1 MQKSKPQAIAPHSL
15 PKDWFAKAALAL
27 PGDAP
32 ASWELYLGHK
42 RLGCL
47 NASDSKQ
54 AMEIFHKAS
63 VQRVLASLAA
73 DQSNDTTPLPA
84 GKVLADYPD
93 LIREYPNAVARCLF
107 AERAT
112 HESLP
117 GHERKALADFLSV
130 ARELLKAYCAP
141 DSLHQRVQDVAD
153 RAAVLLEGPEGK
165 STNEEVLVHC
175 LHVLLDQYDQGS
187 IVGGSSEFEQARFA
201 VETAGCL
208 TFTTWLAGVRS
219 LCGHISEPEEYR
231 PYYDQGLNPSDVLV
245 LLEHGP
251 NQFVH

>member
-1 MQKSKPQAIAPHSL
+1 MQKSKPKPIAPHSL
-15 PKDWFAKAALAL
+15 SKDWFAKAALAL

-32 ASWELYLGHK
+32 ASWDLYLGHK

-47 NASDSKQ
+47 SASDSKH
-54 AMEIFHKAS
+54 AMEIFHRAS

-73 DQSNDTTPLPA
+73 DQSNDTAPLPA

-93 LIREYPNAVARCLF
+93 LIREYPDAVARCLLV
-107 AERAT
+107 ERAK

-117 GHERKALADFLSV
+117 GHERKALADFLSL
-130 ARELLKAYCAP
+130 ARELLKAHCAP
-141 DSLHQRVQDVAD
+141 DSLHQQVQEVAC
-153 RAAVLLEGPEGK
+153 RAEGILDGPEGK
-165 STNEEVLVHC
+165 SANEEVLLHC
-175 LHVLLDQYDQGS
+175 LRVLLDQYDQGN
-187 IVGGSSEFEQARFA
+187 IVGGSAEFEQARFA

-231 PYYDQGLNPSDVLV
+231 PYYDQGLNPADVFV
-245 LLEHGP
+245 LQEHGP